1 MATQFDKE
9 RHRKAFVY
17 TTVICSVLLIAFIF
31 ISWTV
36 KPPSPPVIQDLME
49 INLGNDAEGFGDVQ
63 PLIKGERSPEPE
75 VVPTP
80 PAAQP
85 VANKEPVAEEKVTPD
100 DNATEDAAPVVKT
113 VKKPTIT
120 KAETPPTAVTRP
132 TTKPT
137 TPAPVVTAAPKPRV
151 PKVVYNGPG
160 RGGGNNATTDNGYTM
175 EGNKKGGTGD
185 AGSPNGNKDTY
196 GNKPGGGS
204 VGGPKVISGSRK
216 LIYRSYNFT
225 GDLEKAT
232 INAVVKVSP
241 AGIGTFVRFAAGSTT
256 TEARYANAIRG
267 YLTSMPFDKQD
278 EDGVVTVQFNFN
290 IH

>member
-9 RHRKAFVY
+9 RHRKAFIY
-17 TTVICSVLLIAFIF
+17 TAVICSVLLIAFIF
-31 ISWTV
+31 ISWKT
-36 KPPSPPVIQDLME
+36 PPPAPPVVQDLME
-49 INLGNDAEGFGDVQ
+49 INLGNDDEGFGEEQ

-75 VVPTP
+75 TAPSP
-80 PAAQP
+80 PEAKP
-85 VANKEPVAEEKVTPD
+85 VAANEPVAEDNVTPD
-100 DNATEDAAPVVKT
+100 DNAPDEAAPVVKT
-113 VKKPTIT
+113 VKKTTSTKEVVTPTPVT
-120 KAETPPTAVTRP
+120 KPTV
-132 TTKPT
+132 KPT
-137 TPAPVVTAAPKPRV
+137 TPAPVVTPTPKPRV
-151 PKVVYNGPG
+151 PKVVYTGPG
-160 RGGGNNATTDNGYTM
+160 KGGGNNATTDNGYTM
-175 EGNKKGGTGD
+175 QGNKKGGTGD

-196 GNKPGGGS
+196 GNKPGGGT

-241 AGIGTFVRFAAGSTT
+241 EGVGTFVRFAAGSTT

-267 YLTSMPFDKQD
+267 YLKNMPFDKQD

-290 IH
+290 VH